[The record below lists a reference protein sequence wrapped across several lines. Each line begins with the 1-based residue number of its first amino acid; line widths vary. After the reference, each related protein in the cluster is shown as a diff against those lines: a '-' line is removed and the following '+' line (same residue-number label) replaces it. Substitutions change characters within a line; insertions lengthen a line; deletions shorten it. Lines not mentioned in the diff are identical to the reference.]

1 MAKLI
6 VFEEEYKYEFNSIEE
21 LVKKIMGEDY
31 YNLNNTQKQNKV
43 KFLTRLNMINN
54 KLPTIVYNEYKN
66 NFEEN
71 AYIINDEITYILSLL
86 RLNKFSLFE
95 EKDANIFAKYI
106 ENATYENNYVL
117 INNYANE
124 IMKKYLKIL

>member
-1 MAKLI
+1 
-6 VFEEEYKYEFNSIEE
+6 
-21 LVKKIMGEDY
+21 
-31 YNLNNTQKQNKV
+31 
-43 KFLTRLNMINN
+43 MINN

>member
-6 VFEEEYKYEFNSIEE
+6 VLEEEYKYKFNNIEE

-31 YNLNNTQKQNKV
+31 YNLDNIQKQNKI

-54 KLPTIVYNEYKN
+54 KLPAIVYDEYKN
-66 NFEEN
+66 NFEEK

-95 EKDANIFAKYI
+95 EKGANIFAKYI
-106 ENATYENNYVL
+106 DNVVYENDYVL

-124 IMKKYLKIL
+124 IMKKYLNTL